1 MGAALARFTGST
13 NTCLGVRGLV
23 GDEPSVIDSLQ
34 FLKSPLPL
42 VDETT
47 LRSTYSSCP
56 RRPTSIP
63 TNQDRF
69 PIENVGNDRD
79 GHGFSI
85 THVGNN
91 EKERF
96 PFSAFALARRSITAR
111 KREDKLHGNDQSWEH
126 SLAVSQ
132 STDSLIKDHIFPWP
146 LSFGDADLVS

>member
-1 MGAALARFTGST
+1 MGAPLARFTGST

-34 FLKSPLPL
+34 FLKSRL
-42 VDETT
+42 DETT
-47 LRSTYSSCP
+47 LPPTYSSCP

-85 THVGNN
+85 THVGNDRDD
-91 EKERF
+91 RF
-96 PFSAFALARRSITAR
+96 PFPVFALAPRSATAR
-111 KREDKLHGNDQSWEH
+111 KREDKLRGYDQSWEH
-126 SLAVSQ
+126 RLAVSQ
-132 STDSLIKDHIFPWP
+132 STDSLIKDHIFP
-146 LSFGDADLVS
+146 